1 MLNKIPTIHRLLFVL
16 LMLNLATLLLIEV
29 IPAVGSLLFE
39 VPVDDWQYKFEK
51 PTAQQ
56 PLAML
61 KEYLQEIPLYI
72 VALMILLEISKLFLA
87 CELTAIT
94 SITILGTFF
103 FLFSISGPMV
113 SCITD
118 QTARDFGFS
127 VGGAKDINNFRA
139 NILAGY
145 LPRPSDITYEGL
157 FYDYRFD
164 TGKNAAVSSDS
175 SPKLFAPTW
184 SAASSRN
191 PLTGETEHFLAVGLS
206 SQFDR
211 ATAARKKLNLVVV
224 LDISGSM
231 SSPFN
236 QYYYES
242 YRRRPD
248 MNAESAKMTK
258 LESAC
263 RSIVAM
269 FEHLRPDDRIGIAL
283 FNHRSHLAKPVSS
296 VRSTDMEALKSH
308 ILALEPTGATSMEEG
323 LELGRSMLAPFS
335 LCTPDE
341 YENRI
346 IFMTDAMPNTDDTS
360 ESGLLDMTREMAR
373 NRVYLTFIGM
383 GIDFNSQMVES
394 ISQVRGANYFSVHSP
409 AEFRKRLADEFDC
422 MVNPMVFDLALQVQ
436 APKCRIRKVIGSPE
450 ADLAT
455 GRIMHV
461 STLFPAP
468 TNTDG
473 TRGGIILLQLDR
485 PMVDTWLTL
494 TLSYEDRNGTI
505 HDAQEKII
513 LKAHADEHFDDNGIR
528 KGILLARY
536 ADLLKETATG
546 RHGIRVA
553 TAAAAETDADGS
565 GWSYWE
571 RTGRRLQASAAANDA
586 LSAFRRHFSHEAE
599 SIGDPALLKELRLLD
614 RLRALVPADQI
625 EN

>member
-1 MLNKIPTIHRLLFVL
+1 MLNKITTVQRLLFTL
-16 LMLNLATLLLIEV
+16 LILNLATLLLVEA
-29 IPAVGSLLFE
+29 IPATGNLLFE
-39 VPVDDWQYKFEK
+39 VPVDDWQYKVEK
-51 PTAQQ
+51 PTTEQ
-56 PLAML
+56 PMALL
-61 KEYLQEIPLYI
+61 KEYLQAGPLYI
-72 VALMILLEISKLFLA
+72 VAIIILLEIAKLFLA
-87 CELTAIT
+87 CELTT
-94 SITILGTFF
+94 VTTITIFGTFF
-103 FLFSISGPMV
+103 FLYSISGPMIG
-113 SCITD
+113 SITD

-127 VGGAKDINNFRA
+127 AGGAKDINNFRA
-139 NILAGY
+139 NIAAGY
-145 LPRPSDITYEGL
+145 LPGPSDITYEGL

-164 TGKNAAVSSDS
+164 TGKNAAMSSDKP
-175 SPKLFAPTW
+175 PKLFAPTW

-191 PLTGETEHFLAVGLS
+191 PLTGEIDHYLAVGLS
-206 SQFDR
+206 SQLDR
-211 ATAARKKLNLVVV
+211 AAVARKKLNLVVV

-242 YRRRPD
+242 HRRRPD
-248 MNAESAKMTK
+248 MRDGSANMTK

-269 FEHLRPDDRIGIAL
+269 FGHLRPDDRIGIAL

-296 VRSTDMEALKSH
+296 VRSTDMEALKRH
-308 ILALEPTGATSMEEG
+308 VLALEPTGATSMEEG

-335 LCTPDE
+335 LCNPDE

-383 GIDFNSQMVES
+383 GIDFNSQMVKS

-409 AEFRKRLADEFDC
+409 AEFRKRLADEFEC

-436 APKCRIRKVIGSPE
+436 APECKILKVIGSPE
-450 ADLAT
+450 ADLAN
-455 GRIMHV
+455 GRIMNV

-468 TNTDG
+468 TDADG

-494 TLSYEDRNGTI
+494 TLSYEDRRGTI
-505 HDAQEKII
+505 FDAQEKII

-536 ADLLKETATG
+536 ADLLKDTATG

-553 TAAAAETDADGS
+553 TAAAADSDGS

-571 RTGRRLQASAAANDA
+571 RPGRRLQVSAAANDA
-586 LSAFRRHFSHEAE
+586 LSVFRQHFSHEAE
-599 SIGDPALLKELRLLD
+599 KIGDPTLLKELRLLD
-614 RLRALVPADQI
+614 DLIALIPADRI

>member
-1 MLNKIPTIHRLLFVL
+1 MLNKITAVQRLLFTL
-16 LMLNLATLLLIEV
+16 LILNLATLLLVEA
-29 IPAVGSLLFE
+29 IPATGNLLFE
-39 VPVDDWQYKFEK
+39 VPVDDWQYRVEK
-51 PTAQQ
+51 PTTEQ
-56 PLAML
+56 PMALL
-61 KEYLQEIPLYI
+61 KEYLQAGPLYI
-72 VALMILLEISKLFLA
+72 VAIIILLEIAKLFLA
-87 CELTAIT
+87 CELTT
-94 SITILGTFF
+94 VTTITIFGTFF
-103 FLFSISGPMV
+103 FLYSISGPMIG
-113 SCITD
+113 SITD

-127 VGGAKDINNFRA
+127 AGGAKDINNFRA
-139 NILAGY
+139 NIAAGY
-145 LPRPSDITYEGL
+145 LPGPSDITYEGL

-164 TGKNAAVSSDS
+164 TGKNAAMSSDKP
-175 SPKLFAPTW
+175 PKLFAPTW

-191 PLTGETEHFLAVGLS
+191 PLTGEIDHYLAVGLS
-206 SQFDR
+206 SQLDR
-211 ATAARKKLNLVVV
+211 AAVARKKLNLVVV

-242 YRRRPD
+242 HRRRPD
-248 MNAESAKMTK
+248 MRDGSANMTK

-269 FEHLRPDDRIGIAL
+269 FGHLRPDDRIGIAL

-296 VRSTDMEALKSH
+296 VRSTDMEALKRH
-308 ILALEPTGATSMEEG
+308 VLALEPTGATSMEEG

-335 LCTPDE
+335 LCNPDE

-383 GIDFNSQMVES
+383 GIDFNSQMVKS

-409 AEFRKRLADEFDC
+409 AEFRKRLADEFEC

-436 APKCRIRKVIGSPE
+436 APECKILKVIGSPE
-450 ADLAT
+450 ADLAN
-455 GRIMHV
+455 GRIMNV

-468 TNTDG
+468 TDADG
-473 TRGGIILLQLDR
+473 TRGGIILLQLNR

-494 TLSYEDRNGTI
+494 TLSYEDRRGTI
-505 HDAQEKII
+505 FDAQEKII

-536 ADLLKETATG
+536 ADLLKDTATG

-553 TAAAAETDADGS
+553 TAAAADSDGS

-571 RTGRRLQASAAANDA
+571 RPGRRLQVSAAANDA
-586 LSAFRRHFSHEAE
+586 LSVFRQHFSHEAE
-599 SIGDPALLKELRLLD
+599 KIGDPTLLKELRLLD
-614 RLRALVPADQI
+614 DLIALIPADRI

>member
-1 MLNKIPTIHRLLFVL
+1 MLEKIPTVHRLLFVL
-16 LMLNLATLLLIEV
+16 LMLNLATLLLIEA
-29 IPAVGSLLFE
+29 IPAAGNLLFE
-39 VPVDDWQYKFEK
+39 VPVDDWQYKVEK
-51 PTAQQ
+51 PTAEE
-56 PLAML
+56 PLALL
-61 KEYLQEIPLYI
+61 KEYLQDGPLYI
-72 VALMILLEISKLFLA
+72 VAIMILLEISKLFLA
-87 CELTAIT
+87 CELTTVT

-103 FLFSISGPMV
+103 FLYSISGPMV
-113 SCITD
+113 GCITD

-127 VGGAKDINNFRA
+127 AGGAKDINNFRA
-139 NILAGY
+139 NIAAGY
-145 LPRPSDITYEGL
+145 LPQPSDITYEGL

-164 TGKNAAVSSDS
+164 TGKNTAVSASE

-191 PLTGETEHFLAVGLS
+191 PMTGKTEHYLAVGLS
-206 SQFDR
+206 SQLDR
-211 ATAARKKLNLVVV
+211 AAAARKKLNLVVV

-231 SSPFN
+231 SCPFN

-242 YRRRPD
+242 HRRRPD
-248 MNAESAKMTK
+248 MNDESAKMTK
-258 LESAC
+258 LEAAC

-296 VRSTDMEALKSH
+296 VRSTDMEALKRH
-308 ILALEPTGATSMEEG
+308 VLALEPTGATSMEEG

-335 LCTPDE
+335 VCNPDE
-341 YENRI
+341 YENRV

-373 NRVYLTFIGM
+373 SRVYLTFIGM
-383 GIDFNSQMVES
+383 GIDFNSQMVQS

-409 AEFRKRLADEFDC
+409 SEFRKRLADEFEC

-436 APKCRIRKVIGSPE
+436 APECRILKVIGSPE

-468 TNTDG
+468 TNSDG

-513 LKAHADEHFDDNGIR
+513 LQAQPEDFYEDNGIR
-528 KGILLARY
+528 KGILLTRY

-546 RHGIRVA
+546 RHGVRVA
-553 TAAAAETDADGS
+553 IAAAAEADGS

-571 RTGRRLQASAAANDA
+571 RPGRKLQVSAAANDA
-586 LSAFRRHFSHEAE
+586 LSVFRRHFSHETE
-599 SIGDPALLKELRLLD
+599 KIGDPALLKELRLLD
-614 RLRALVPADQI
+614 DLRSLVPIDQV

>member
-206 SQFDR
+206 S
-211 ATAARKKLNLVVV
+211 
-224 LDISGSM
+224 
-231 SSPFN
+231 
-236 QYYYES
+236 
-242 YRRRPD
+242 
-248 MNAESAKMTK
+248 
-258 LESAC
+258 
-263 RSIVAM
+263 
-269 FEHLRPDDRIGIAL
+269 
-283 FNHRSHLAKPVSS
+283 
-296 VRSTDMEALKSH
+296 
-308 ILALEPTGATSMEEG
+308 
-323 LELGRSMLAPFS
+323 
-335 LCTPDE
+335 
-341 YENRI
+341 
-346 IFMTDAMPNTDDTS
+346 
-360 ESGLLDMTREMAR
+360 
-373 NRVYLTFIGM
+373 
-383 GIDFNSQMVES
+383 
-394 ISQVRGANYFSVHSP
+394 
-409 AEFRKRLADEFDC
+409 
-422 MVNPMVFDLALQVQ
+422 
-436 APKCRIRKVIGSPE
+436 
-450 ADLAT
+450 
-455 GRIMHV
+455 
-461 STLFPAP
+461 
-468 TNTDG
+468 
-473 TRGGIILLQLDR
+473 
-485 PMVDTWLTL
+485 
-494 TLSYEDRNGTI
+494 
-505 HDAQEKII
+505 
-513 LKAHADEHFDDNGIR
+513 
-528 KGILLARY
+528 
-536 ADLLKETATG
+536 
-546 RHGIRVA
+546 
-553 TAAAAETDADGS
+553 
-565 GWSYWE
+565 
-571 RTGRRLQASAAANDA
+571 
-586 LSAFRRHFSHEAE
+586 
-599 SIGDPALLKELRLLD
+599 
-614 RLRALVPADQI
+614 
-625 EN
+625 

>member
-1 MLNKIPTIHRLLFVL
+1 MLDKIPTVHRLLFVL
-16 LMLNLATLLLIEV
+16 LMLNLATLVLIEA
-29 IPAVGSLLFE
+29 IPAAGNLLFE
-39 VPVDDWQYKFEK
+39 VPVDDWQYKVEK
-51 PTAQQ
+51 PTAEQ
-56 PLAML
+56 PLAVL
-61 KEYLQEIPLYI
+61 KEYLQDGPLYI
-72 VALMILLEISKLFLA
+72 VAIMILLEISKLFLA
-87 CELTAIT
+87 CELTAVT

-103 FLFSISGPMV
+103 FLYSISGPMV
-113 SCITD
+113 GCITD

-127 VGGAKDINNFRA
+127 VGGAKDINNFRT
-139 NILAGY
+139 NIATGY
-145 LPRPSDITYEGL
+145 LPKPSDITYEGL
-157 FYDYRFD
+157 FYDYHFD
-164 TGKNAAVSSDS
+164 TGKNAAMSAGE
-175 SPKLFAPTW
+175 SPKLFAPNW
-184 SAASSRN
+184 SAACSRN
-191 PLTGETEHFLAVGLS
+191 SLTGETEHFLAIGLS
-206 SQFDR
+206 SQLDPT
-211 ATAARKKLNLVVV
+211 AAARKKLNLVVV

-242 YRRRPD
+242 HRRRPD
-248 MNAESAKMTK
+248 MNAEAAKMTK

-269 FEHLRPDDRIGIAL
+269 FAHLRPDDRIGIAL
-283 FNHRSHLAKPVSS
+283 FNHRSFLAKPVSS
-296 VRSTDMEALKSH
+296 VRSTDMESLKGH

-335 LCTPDE
+335 ICNPDE

-373 NRVYLTFIGM
+373 SRVYLTFIGM
-383 GIDFNSQMVES
+383 GIDFNSQMVQS

-409 AEFRKRLADEFDC
+409 TEFRKRLADEFEC

-436 APKCRIRKVIGSPE
+436 APECRILKVIGSPE

-468 TNTDG
+468 TNADG

-494 TLSYEDRNGTI
+494 TLSYEDRNGAI

-513 LKAHADEHFDDNGIR
+513 LKAQPDDFYDDNGIR

-553 TAAAAETDADGS
+553 TAKDTDADGS

-571 RTGRRLQASAAANDA
+571 RPGRKLQVSAATNDA
-586 LSAFRRHFSHEAE
+586 LSIFRRHFSHEAE
-599 SIGDPALLKELRLLD
+599 KIGDPALLKELRLLD
-614 RLRALVPADQI
+614 ELKALIPTDQV

>member
-1 MLNKIPTIHRLLFVL
+1 MLSKIPTVHRLLFIL
-16 LMLNLATLLLIEV
+16 LMLNLATLLLIEA
-29 IPAVGSLLFE
+29 IPAAGNLLFE
-39 VPVDDWQYKFEK
+39 VPVDDWQYKVER
-51 PTAQQ
+51 PTSEQ
-56 PLAML
+56 PLAVL
-61 KEYLQEIPLYI
+61 KGYLQDGPLYI
-72 VALMILLEISKLFLA
+72 VAIMILLEISKLFLA
-87 CELTAIT
+87 CELSAVT

-103 FLFSISGPMV
+103 VLYSISGPMV
-113 SCITD
+113 SSITD

-127 VGGAKDINNFRA
+127 AGGAKDINNFRA
-139 NILAGY
+139 NIAAGY
-145 LPRPSDITYEGL
+145 LPKPSDITYEGL
-157 FYDYRFD
+157 FYDYRFE
-164 TGKNAAVSSDS
+164 TGKIASLSSDKP
-175 SPKLFAPTW
+175 PKLFAPTW

-206 SQFDR
+206 SQLDR
-211 ATAARKKLNLVVV
+211 VAAARKKLNLVVV

-248 MNAESAKMTK
+248 MNAESAKITK
-258 LESAC
+258 LQSAC
-263 RSIVAM
+263 RSMIAM

-283 FNHRSHLAKPVSS
+283 FNHRSHLAKPVST
-296 VRSTDMEALKSH
+296 VRSTDMEALKGH

-335 LCTPDE
+335 LCNPDE

-383 GIDFNSQMVES
+383 GIDFNSQMVQS

-436 APKCRIRKVIGSPE
+436 APECRIRKVIGSPE

-468 TNTDG
+468 TNSDG

-494 TLSYEDRNGTI
+494 TLSYEDRSGTI

-513 LKAHADEHFDDNGIR
+513 LQAQSGDFYDDNGIR

-536 ADLLKETATG
+536 VDLLKETSTG

-553 TAAAAETDADGS
+553 AAKDTDADES

-571 RTGRRLQASAAANDA
+571 RPGRKLQVSAAANDA
-586 LSAFRRHFSHEAE
+586 LSVFRRHLSYEAE
-599 SIGDPALLKELRLLD
+599 AIGDPTLLKELRLLD
-614 RLRALVPADQI
+614 NVMAIIPAGQI